1 MNNALLKELIELRR
15 EFHQCAETGWLEF
28 ETTIKIIS
36 YLLDLGLEIRY
47 GKAIH
52 KNRLG
57 LPKDEEMKI
66 HKEKIS
72 YINPPFDTEEILKG
86 YTGVVGILDTH
97 KSGPTIALRF
107 DIDANGVDEKKEGHR
122 PFMEGFASKNH
133 KMMHACGHDGHIAI
147 GLMVAKYLVE
157 HKENIK
163 GKILLIFQP
172 AEEGVR
178 GAKSMVEAGVLDGV
192 DYILSGHI
200 GFMAKRNEII
210 CGVGGFLATEKM
222 DIHFYGKPSHAGAYP
237 ELGKNA
243 LLAGASCAIHLHTI
257 TQFSSGM
264 SRMNVGVFHAG
275 TGRNVIPDQARLEI
289 ETRGEN
295 KKINDELIKRTYEIV
310 EGSAKLYDVDYKI
323 EHVGSAKAYEYKKD
337 DFSESIS
344 SLLKKKGFQIQE
356 NGFLGGSEDI
366 TYMFE
371 NVENRGGKALYMVFG
386 TELKAPH
393 HNSCFDFDEDVLY
406 DAYECYRYIIEKLM
420 NES

>member
-1 MNNALLKELIELRR
+1 MNNILLKELIKLRR
-15 EFHQCAETGWLEF
+15 EFHQCAEIGWLEF

-36 YLLDLGLEIRY
+36 YLSELGLEIKY
-47 GKAIH
+47 GKSIH

-57 LPKDEEMKI
+57 LPRHEEMKI
-66 HKEKIS
+66 HKEKVS
-72 YINPPFDTEEILKG
+72 YLKPPFEIKEILQG

-97 KSGPTIALRF
+97 KSGPTIAFRF
-107 DIDANGVDEKKEGHR
+107 DIDANGLDEKKEGHR
-122 PFMEGFASKNH
+122 PFMEGFASKNN

-147 GLMVAKYLVE
+147 GLMIAKYLVE
-157 HKENIK
+157 HKEGLR

-178 GAKSMVEAGVLDGV
+178 GAKSMVEAGVLDHI

-200 GFMAKRNEII
+200 GFMAKKNEVI
-210 CGVGGFLATEKM
+210 CGVGGFLATEKI
-222 DIHFYGKPSHAGAYP
+222 DINFYGKPSHAGACP

-275 TGRNVIPDQARLEI
+275 TGRNVIPDQAKLEI
-289 ETRGEN
+289 ETRGES

-310 EGSAKLYDVDYKI
+310 EGSAKLYDVDYTI

-337 DFSESIS
+337 QFGESIA
-344 SLLKKKGFQIQE
+344 SLLKDKGFQIKE

-371 NVENRGGKALYMVFG
+371 AVENQGGKALYMVFG
-386 TELKAPH
+386 TKLNAPH
-393 HNSCFDFDEDVLY
+393 HNSSFDFDEDVLY
-406 DAYECYRYIIEKLM
+406 DGYKCYIHIIEKLM
-420 NES
+420 NK